1 MFAPDGNF
9 GECLRDE
16 RESRGITLQEISAR
30 TRISVRFLT
39 AIEEE
44 EFGILPGGIFSLGFV
59 RQYAQHVGL
68 DPDAVAESFKTL
80 TRPATP
86 DTFAWEENREDRGST
101 WIECIVDRAR
111 EYQITGPIIATML
124 LAFIVGAVMWMQWDS
139 DSVLATIDR
148 SLFEEE
154 RPSPELPPT
163 PEGAASPT
171 TVDVRPYVEPER
183 VKAVNVRL
191 SISETVWIRALA
203 DGERVFQRTFHP
215 GESRQVEAD
224 EHVSLLV
231 GNAGGVS
238 LSLNGKPIPPIGSS
252 GQVRRVLLTVG
263 GMKILAPPPPA
274 PENKDERDTPRAQR
288 LQASNQSVD
297 NQPTRASIAPSP

>member
-1 MFAPDGNF
+1 MFAPNGNF

-16 RESRGITLQEISAR
+16 RESRGVTLQEISDR

-44 EFGILPGGIFSLGFV
+44 EFGILPGGVFSLGFV

-68 DPDAVAESFKTL
+68 DPDAVAECFKTV
-80 TRPATP
+80 TRSATP
-86 DTFAWEENREDRGST
+86 DTFSWEENQDDRGET
-101 WIECIVDRAR
+101 WVEHIVDRAR
-111 EYQITGPIIATML
+111 EYQITGPIVATML
-124 LAFIVGAVMWMQWDS
+124 LAFIAGVVMWMQWDL
-139 DSVLATIDR
+139 DSGLAAIDQ
-148 SLFEEE
+148 SLFKEE

-163 PEGAASPT
+163 PAGAASPT
-171 TVDVRPYVEPER
+171 TVDVRPYVAPKP

-238 LSLNGKPIPPIGSS
+238 LSLNGKPIPPLGSS

-263 GMKILAPPPPA
+263 GMKILAPSPRE
-274 PENKDERDTPRAQR
+274 PENNDETDSPRAQR
-288 LQASNQSVD
+288 LQASNQSAD
-297 NQPTRASIAPSP
+297 NQPARTSIAPSP

>member
-1 MFAPDGNF
+1 MFAPHGNF

-59 RQYAQHVGL
+59 RQYAHHVGL
-68 DPDAVAESFKTL
+68 DSDAVAECFKTL
-80 TRPATP
+80 THPATP
-86 DTFAWEENREDRGST
+86 DTFSWEENRDDHGST
-101 WIECIVDRAR
+101 WVECIVDRAR
-111 EYQITGPIIATML
+111 EYQITGPIIVTML
-124 LAFIVGAVMWMQWDS
+124 LSFIVGAVMWMQWDS
-139 DSVLATIDR
+139 DSSLATIDQ
-148 SLFEEE
+148 SLFEEG
-154 RPSPELPPT
+154 RPSPELPST
-163 PEGAASPT
+163 PAGAASPT
-171 TVDVRPYVEPER
+171 TVDVRPYVENKP

-274 PENKDERDTPRAQR
+274 TENKDERDSPRAQR